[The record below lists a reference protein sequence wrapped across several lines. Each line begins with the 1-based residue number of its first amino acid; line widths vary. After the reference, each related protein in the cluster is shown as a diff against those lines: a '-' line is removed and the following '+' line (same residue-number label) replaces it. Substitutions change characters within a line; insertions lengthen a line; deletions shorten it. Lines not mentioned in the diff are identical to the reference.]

1 MQTRCNF
8 RYFKMKIIREN
19 IRPDQ
24 GSSFKILLTPG
35 LNDTFLWHL
44 HPEYEIVYV
53 EGSSGT
59 RHVGSHTSVYE
70 GSDLVFIGPNIPH
83 LNFDYGV
90 RTRCEQVIVQMREDF
105 LGKDFL
111 LAPELGNIRKLF
123 EDSHHG
129 LSFTGGTKQV
139 VGEKLKQMPGMSP
152 FDQLLALL
160 DILRIMSESV
170 EAIVLN
176 PKPID
181 SKAFRKEHMR
191 IQHVY
196 AYVEAHFDRTPDVN
210 AAAAAVNLTTPAF
223 CRFFKA
229 NTRMTFTDFVNQF
242 RINQAKNLLLQD
254 RSVSEACF
262 AVGFESLS
270 YFNKL
275 FKKVVGE
282 NPSEFK
288 KRHL

>member
-1 MQTRCNF
+1 
-8 RYFKMKIIREN
+8 MKIIRED
-19 IRPDQ
+19 IHPDE
-24 GSSFKILLTPG
+24 GRSFKILLTPG

-70 GSDLVFIGPNIPH
+70 GSDLVFIGPDIPH

-90 RTRCEQVIVQMREDF
+90 RTHCEQVIVQMREDF

-111 LAPELGNIRKLF
+111 LAPELQNIRKLF
-123 EDSHHG
+123 GDSHHG
-129 LSFTGGTKQV
+129 LSFSGDTKRI
-139 VGEKLKQMPGMSP
+139 VGEKLKQMPSLAP

-160 DILRIMSESV
+160 GILKIMAEST

-176 PKPID
+176 PKPVG
-181 SKAFRKEHMR
+181 SKSFRKEHLRM
-191 IQHVY
+191 QHVY
-196 AYVEAHFDRTPDVN
+196 AYVETHFDREPDVN
-210 AAAAAVNLTTPAF
+210 AIAAAVNLTTPAF

-262 AVGFESLS
+262 SVGFESLS

-275 FKKVVGE
+275 FRKVVGE

>member
-1 MQTRCNF
+1 
-8 RYFKMKIIREN
+8 MKIIRED
-19 IRPDQ
+19 IHPDQ

-111 LAPELGNIRKLF
+111 LAPELQNIRKLF
-123 EDSHHG
+123 GTSHHG
-129 LSFTGGTKQV
+129 LSFSGDTKHI
-139 VGEKLKQMPGMSP
+139 VGEKLKQMPAMAP

-160 DILRIMSESV
+160 GILRIMAEST

-176 PKPID
+176 PRPIG
-181 SKAFRKEHMR
+181 SKSFRKEHLRM
-191 IQHVY
+191 QHIY
-196 AYVEAHFDRTPDVN
+196 AYVEAHFDRTPDVH
-210 AAAAAVNLTTPAF
+210 AVAAAVNLTTPAF

>member
-1 MQTRCNF
+1 
-8 RYFKMKIIREN
+8 MKIIRED

-35 LNDTFLWHL
+35 LNDTFLWHF

-53 EGSSGT
+53 EGAGGT

-90 RTRCEQVIVQMREDF
+90 RTQCEQVIVQMREDF

-111 LAPELGNIRKLF
+111 LAPELHSIRKLF
-123 EDSHHG
+123 ETSHHG
-129 LSFTGGTKQV
+129 LSFSGETKRI
-139 VGEKLKQMPGMSP
+139 VGEKLKQIPLLDP
-152 FDQLLALL
+152 FEQLLALL
-160 DILRIMSESV
+160 GVLKVMAEST
-170 EAIVLN
+170 ESIVLN
-176 PKPID
+176 PKPVG
-181 SKAFRKEHMR
+181 SKSFHKEQLRMK
-191 IQHVY
+191 HVY
-196 AYVEAHFDRTPDVN
+196 AYVETRFDRTPDVN
-210 AAAAAVNLTTPAF
+210 EVAAAVNLTTPAF

-229 NTRMTFTDFVNQF
+229 NAHMTFTDFVN
-242 RINQAKNLLLQD
+242 RYRVNQAKNLLLQD
-254 RSVSEACF
+254 RSVSETCF

-275 FKKVVGE
+275 FRKVVGE

-288 KRHL
+288 KRHLL

>member
-1 MQTRCNF
+1 
-8 RYFKMKIIREN
+8 MKIIRED
-19 IRPDQ
+19 IIPDQ
-24 GSSFKILLTPG
+24 GSSFKILLSPG

-53 EGSSGT
+53 EGSNGT
-59 RHVGSHTSVYE
+59 RYVGSHTSLYE

-111 LAPELGNIRKLF
+111 RAPELGAIRTLF
-123 EDSHHG
+123 EHAHYG
-129 LSFTGGTKQV
+129 LSFSGDTKRI
-139 VGEKLKQMPGMSP
+139 VGEKLKQMSQLDP
-152 FDQLLALL
+152 FDQLIALL
-160 DILRIMSESV
+160 AILRLMAES
-170 EAIVLN
+170 ASATLLN
-176 PKPID
+176 NKPAGNKSFHKDQDRMQQI
-181 SKAFRKEHMR
+181 
-191 IQHVY
+191 Y

-210 AAAAAVNLTTPAF
+210 AIAATVNLSTPAF

-229 NTRMTFTDFVNQF
+229 NARMTFTDFVNQY
-242 RINQAKNLLLQD
+242 RVNQAKNFLLQD
-254 RSVSEACF
+254 RSVSEACY

-275 FKKVVGE
+275 FRKVVGE
-282 NPSEFK
+282 NPSAFK
-288 KRHL
+288 KRHLL

>member
-1 MQTRCNF
+1 
-8 RYFKMKIIREN
+8 MKTIRED

-35 LNDTFLWHL
+35 LNDTFLWHF

-53 EGSSGT
+53 EGAGGT

-90 RTRCEQVIVQMREDF
+90 RTQCEQVIVQMREDF
-105 LGKDFL
+105 LGRDFL
-111 LAPELGNIRKLF
+111 LAPELHSIRKLF
-123 EDSHHG
+123 ETSHHG
-129 LSFTGGTKQV
+129 MSFSGETKRM
-139 VGEKLKQMPGMSP
+139 VGEKLKQMPSLAP
-152 FDQLLALL
+152 FEQLLALL
-160 DILRIMSESV
+160 GILKVMADSN

-176 PKPID
+176 PKPVGTK
-181 SKAFRKEHMR
+181 SFHKEQFRMQQ
-191 IQHVY
+191 IY
-196 AYVEAHFDRTPDVN
+196 AYVETRFDRAPDVKEV
-210 AAAAAVNLTTPAF
+210 AAAVNLTTPAF
-223 CRFFKA
+223 CRFFKSNA
-229 NTRMTFTDFVNQF
+229 RMTFTDFVNQY
-242 RINQAKNLLLQD
+242 RVNQAKNLLLQD
-254 RSVSEACF
+254 RSVSETCF

-275 FKKVVGE
+275 FRKVVGE

-288 KRHL
+288 KRHLL